1 MKTLKSI
8 FEGILDKDNKV
19 KVGASMD
26 ASTKELVKQF
36 VEENFWAI
44 DMRISDTQVNGKW
57 IVYATD
63 VSLEN
68 PKLKSLTNGMFI
80 WGDDMVSFNC
90 NESDIETLE
99 GAPKQCG
106 IFSCGSCNIKSLEG
120 GPEKVGHYYCEDC
133 KKLVSLKGCP
143 KDVYDF
149 DCSGCDNLKSLKHLP
164 KHGGTFYYRGKK
176 SFDIEKEMKY
186 INGWDEINF

>member
-1 MKTLKSI
+1 MKSI
-8 FEGILDKDNKV
+8 IDIYEGILNTANKV

-44 DMRISDTQVNGKW
+44 DMKISDTQVNGKW
-57 IVYATD
+57 VVFATD
-63 VSLEN
+63 VTLEN

-80 WGDDMVSFNC
+80 WGDDMVAFNC

-106 IFSCGSCNIKSLEG
+106 IFSCCACNIKSLEG
-120 GPEKVGHYYCEDC
+120 GPEKVGHYFCEDC

-143 KDVYDF
+143 KEVSEF
-149 DCSGCDNLKSLKHLP
+149 DCSGCDNLKTLKHLP
-164 KHGGTFYYRGKK
+164 KHGSTFYYRGKK

-186 INGWDEINF
+186 INDWDKINF